1 MEIYLYLALFSPLVG
16 SLFAGL
22 FGASPKTIVAGV
34 VPTLLL
40 FTSFVASTILLVH
53 ILSGGDIVHV
63 EMMTWMA
70 TGNLYIPFGFVV
82 DQVSV
87 TMMMVVTVVSTVV
100 HIYSIGYMDHDKG
113 FNRFFSYLSAFVFSM
128 MILVMS
134 DNFAGLFIGWEGVGL
149 CSWLLIGF
157 WYHKETATWAA
168 NEAFIMNR
176 IADLGMLIGIFLVYW
191 NTGTL
196 QYAESFE
203 AMQYL
208 DTSTLTWMG
217 IFLFVG
223 AMGKSAQFPLHTWLA
238 DAMEGPTPVSALIH
252 AATMVTAGVYLVV
265 RANPLYDMI
274 PQVGL
279 FIASLGAFVA
289 IFAASMALVNRDMKR
304 IIAYSTLSQLG
315 YMFVAAG
322 LGAYWVALFHLMA
335 HAFFKA
341 LLFLGAG
348 NVMHAMHDEL
358 DPFKMG
364 GLKKVMK
371 GTFIMMTLASVALAG
386 IFPLAGFFSKDLIL
400 EVAMIEHHYI
410 IYSVLLFT
418 AGLTAFY
425 SFRLVALIFHGEER
439 YKLFGIDPHEAYK
452 FMLIGMS
459 PLLVLAIIAGSFKM
473 TYFEMVTQLLPATEY
488 HVHSQLLYWVMTIGT
503 QVFVILAIVY
513 AYKKYAHFKIT
524 VPDGTSSMEK
534 SFAYKLLI
542 NQYYIPYAYEE
553 YLVKPYRELSTVL
566 WKQVD
571 MKIVDATVDGIAG
584 VIYSTGEK
592 TRGMQ
597 SGNLSTM
604 LKWMV
609 AGTVGLLSLAVVFGL
624 AARFSDEILTILSG
638 LGVI

>member
-1 MEIYLYLALFSPLVG
+1 MELFLYTALFSPLVG
-16 SLFAGL
+16 SLFAAL
-22 FGASPKTIVAGV
+22 FGASPKTKIAGIVPSILLGV
-34 VPTLLL
+34 SLLSSL
-40 FTSFVASTILLVH
+40 ILLSFVMGTGLTL
-53 ILSGGDIVHV
+53 HV

-70 TGNLYIPFGFVV
+70 TGDLYIPFGFVV

-87 TMMMVVTVVSTVV
+87 VMMIVVTLVSTVV
-100 HIYSIGYMDHDKG
+100 HVYAIGYMDHDKG

-157 WYHKETATWAA
+157 WYQKESASWAA

-176 IADLGMLIGIFLVYW
+176 IADLGMLIGIFLIYW

-196 QYAESFE
+196 QYEGAFA
-203 AMQYL
+203 AMQGL
-208 DTSTLTWMG
+208 ETEILTWMG
-217 IFLFVG
+217 IFLFIG

-252 AATMVTAGVYLVV
+252 AATMVTAGVYLVI
-265 RANPLYDMI
+265 RANPLYDLI
-274 PQVGL
+274 PNVGL

-289 IFAASMALVNRDMKR
+289 LFAASMALVNRDMKR

-315 YMFVAAG
+315 YMFAAAG

-364 GLKKVMK
+364 GLGKVMK
-371 GTFIMMTLASVALAG
+371 GTFVMMTIASVALAG

-400 EVAMIEHHYI
+400 EVAFVEHHFI
-410 IYSVLLFT
+410 IYAVLLFT

-425 SFRLVALIFHGEER
+425 SFRLVALIFHGEDR
-439 YKLFGIDPHEAYK
+439 YKHFGIHPHEAYK
-452 FMLIGMS
+452 FMLVAMS
-459 PLLVLAIIAGSFKM
+459 PLLLLAIIAGAFKM
-473 TYFEMVTQLLPATEY
+473 GYFNMVTELLPATQY
-488 HVHSQLLYWVMTIGT
+488 HVHSATTYWIMTIGT
-503 QVFVILAIVY
+503 QLFVIAAIVY
-513 AYKKYAHFKIT
+513 AYKKYTSKDIK
-524 VPDGTSSMEK
+524 VPDGTSKMEN
-534 SFAYKLLI
+534 SFGYKLLI
-542 NQYYIPYAYEE
+542 NQYYIPYFYEN
-553 YLVKPYRELSTVL
+553 YIIKAYRELSDVFWT
-566 WKQVD
+566 KVD
-571 MKIVDATVDGIAG
+571 QKIVDASVDGIAN
-584 VIYSTGEK
+584 IFYQTGEK
-592 TRGMQ
+592 TRVMQ

-609 AGTVGLLSLAVVFGL
+609 AGTVALLSLAVVFGL
-624 AARFSDEILTILSG
+624 AAKYSEEIKVFLSG
-638 LGVI
+638 LGV

>member
-1 MEIYLYLALFSPLVG
+1 MELYLYLALFSPLAG

-22 FGASPKTIVAGV
+22 FGASPRTKIAGV
-34 VPTLLL
+34 VPSLLL
-40 FTSFVASTILLVH
+40 FLSFASSTILLVY
-53 ILSGGDIVHV
+53 ILGGGTKVHV

-70 TGNLYIPFGFVV
+70 AGDLYIPFGFVV

-87 TMMMVVTVVSTVV
+87 TMMMVVTLVSTIV
-100 HIYSIGYMDHDKG
+100 HVYSIGYMDHDKG

-157 WYHKETATWAA
+157 WYHKESATWAA

-191 NTGTL
+191 NTGSL
-196 QYAESFE
+196 QYDHVFATVGG
-203 AMQYL
+203 L
-208 DTSTLTWMG
+208 DKETLTWMG
-217 IFLFVG
+217 IFLFIG

-265 RANPLYDMI
+265 RAHPLYDLI
-274 PQVGL
+274 PHVGL

-289 IFAASMALVNRDMKR
+289 LFAASMALVNRDMKR

-348 NVMHAMHDEL
+348 NVMHAMHNEL

-364 GLKKVMK
+364 GLRKAMK

-386 IFPLAGFFSKDLIL
+386 IYPFAGFFSKDLIL
-400 EVAMIEHHYI
+400 EVAFSEQHYV
-410 IYSVLLFT
+410 IYTVLLFT

-439 YKLFGIDPHEAYK
+439 YKLFGIHPHEAYK
-452 FMLIGMS
+452 FMLVAMS
-459 PLLVLAIIAGSFKM
+459 PLLVLAIIAGSFKLS
-473 TYFEMVTQLLPATEY
+473 YFEMITNLLPAIEY
-488 HVHSQLLYWVMTIGT
+488 HIHHPVIYWAMILGT
-503 QVFVILAIVY
+503 QSFVISAIVF
-513 AYKKYAHFKIT
+513 AYKKYANNKVK
-524 VPDGTSSMEK
+524 VPDGTSKME
-534 SFAYKLLI
+534 SCIFYKILS
-542 NQYYIPYAYEE
+542 NQYYIPYVYEE
-553 YLVKPYRELSTVL
+553 YLVKPYRELSTVF

-584 VIYSTGEK
+584 IIYTSGEK
-592 TRGMQ
+592 TRVMQ

-609 AGTVGLLSLAVVFGL
+609 AGTIGLLLLAVVFGL
-624 AARFSDEILTILSG
+624 AIRYSGEIKTILSG
-638 LGVI
+638 LGV

>member
-1 MEIYLYLALFSPLVG
+1 MEKYLYIALFAPLVSSLFSALFTATPKKLFTGIIG
-16 SLFAGL
+16 SLL
-22 FGASPKTIVAGV
+22 I
-34 VPTLLL
+34 
-40 FTSFVASTILLVH
+40 FTSFVASSFLLTYILK
-53 ILSGGDIVHV
+53 GGEPVHV

-82 DQVSV
+82 DQVSA
-87 TMMMVVTVVSTVV
+87 TMMMVVTLVSTVV

-113 FNRFFSYLSAFVFSM
+113 FNRFFSWLSAFVFSM

-134 DNFAGLFIGWEGVGL
+134 DNYAGLFIGWEGVGL
-149 CSWLLIGF
+149 CSWGLIGF
-157 WYHKETATWAA
+157 WFHKESATWAA

-176 IADLGMLIGIFLVYW
+176 IADLGMLIGLFLVYW

-196 QYAESFE
+196 QYDGAF
-203 AMQYL
+203 AAFHTL
-208 DTSTLTWMG
+208 DTTTLTWIG
-217 IFLFVG
+217 IFLFIG

-252 AATMVTAGVYLVV
+252 AATMVTAGVYLVI
-265 RANPLYDMI
+265 RSNELYSLI
-274 PQVGL
+274 PHIGL
-279 FIASLGAFVA
+279 FIASLGTFVA
-289 IFAASMALVNRDMKR
+289 LFAASMALVNRDMKR

-315 YMFVAAG
+315 YMFAAAG

-371 GTFIMMTLASVALAG
+371 WTWIMMTIASLALAG
-386 IFPLAGFFSKDLIL
+386 IFPFAGFFSKDTIL
-400 EVAMIEHHYI
+400 EAAFAEHHMV
-410 IYSVLLFT
+410 IYGVLLFT

-439 YKLFGIDPHEAYK
+439 YKLFGIHPHEAYR
-452 FMLIGMS
+452 FMLIAMS
-459 PLLVLAIIAGSFKM
+459 PLLILAMIAGIFQEPFFNMVEEILSAHEYHIHSHVTVWIMLVGTQIFVGLAI
-473 TYFEMVTQLLPATEY
+473 L
-488 HVHSQLLYWVMTIGT
+488 
-503 QVFVILAIVY
+503 Y
-513 AYKKYAHFKIT
+513 AYKKYNNHLVK
-524 VPDGTSSMEK
+524 VPDGTSKMEN
-534 SFAYKLLI
+534 SFMYKLLI

-553 YLVKPYRELSTVL
+553 YLVKPYREISEIFWT
-566 WKQVD
+566 KVD
-571 MKIVDATVDGIAG
+571 LKVVDATVDGIAG
-584 VIYSTGEK
+584 IIYGTGEK
-592 TRGMQ
+592 TRDMQ

-609 AGTVGLLSLAVVFGL
+609 AGTMGLLTLAVVFGL
-624 AARFSDEILTILSG
+624 AARHSDEILAILSG
-638 LGVI
+638 LGV